1 MQHCRPRMPLELWVL
16 TVLLIF
22 VFIFIFYFND
32 IFNVRNTYKFFFL
45 KKIHGLGHLMA
56 NHQTFMVM
64 ISLVT
69 LNCVN
74 LRIYILLFRVF
85 CLLLLHLKRYKSI

>member
-32 IFNVRNTYKFFFL
+32 IFNVRNTYKFF
-45 KKIHGLGHLMA
+45 
-56 NHQTFMVM
+56 
-64 ISLVT
+64 
-69 LNCVN
+69 
-74 LRIYILLFRVF
+74 
-85 CLLLLHLKRYKSI
+85 